1 MDMIVD
7 SKRAKVLKMVTIL
20 RYAMLAGIVLVF
32 LSWLLPYFTY
42 PEADYGL
49 SKGYKETKSLWG
61 VMLLPSNFL
70 QMEKVMDV
78 KFMSLK
84 HLHVVVVLAIV
95 GIIGIITCANKRGI
109 AVNLMPL
116 IFSVYGLVGYFT
128 TDFMSVYCN
137 HPSTRLIHIV
147 LLALTFVATIL
158 SIVYCIMELKS
169 RPAEA
174 FLTGPGE

>member
-7 SKRAKVLKMVTIL
+7 SKRAKILKMVTIL

-32 LSWLLPYFTY
+32 ISWLLPYFTY

-49 SKGYKETKSLWG
+49 SKGYKESKSLWG
-61 VMLLPSNFL
+61 VMLLPTNFL

-78 KFMSLK
+78 KFMSLR
-84 HLHVVVVLAIV
+84 HLHVVVIMAIV

-116 IFSVYGLVGYFT
+116 IFSVWGLVGYFKV
-128 TDFMSVYCN
+128 DFMNVYCN
-137 HPSTRLIHIV
+137 HPATRMIQIV
-147 LLALTFVATIL
+147 LIALTFVATII
-158 SIVYCIMELKS
+158 SIVYCILELKT

>member
-7 SKRAKVLKMVTIL
+7 SKREKILKMVTVL
-20 RYAMLAGIVLVF
+20 RFAMLAGIVLVF
-32 LSWLLPYFTY
+32 ISWLLPYFTY

-49 SKGYKETKSLWG
+49 SKGYKESKSLWG
-61 VMLLPSNFL
+61 IMLLPSNFL

-78 KFMSLK
+78 KFMSLR
-84 HLHVVVVLAIV
+84 HLHVVVIMAIA

-116 IFSVYGLVGYFT
+116 IFSVWGLVGYFQVP
-128 TDFMSVYCN
+128 FMNVYCN
-137 HPSTRLIHIV
+137 HTAVRLIQIV
-147 LLALTFVATIL
+147 LIALTFVATII
-158 SIVYCIMELKS
+158 SIVYCILELKT
-169 RPAEA
+169 RPADA